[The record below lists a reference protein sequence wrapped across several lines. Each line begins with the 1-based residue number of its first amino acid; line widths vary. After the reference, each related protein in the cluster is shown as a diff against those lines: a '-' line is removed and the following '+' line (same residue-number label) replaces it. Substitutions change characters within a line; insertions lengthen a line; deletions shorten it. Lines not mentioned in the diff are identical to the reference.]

1 MAAAHQLGWYG
12 KLPTAGDFV
21 QQGGQED
28 AIHGWSSWFQAG
40 LVYWHLEHARRDE
53 PFGLAPIWNFAV
65 PATLGVQRVQIGCL
79 MPSRD
84 RVGRIW
90 PLLAVKSIPLE
101 AWHPSQ
107 LAIAGDWFTELGSA
121 LFQAVREL
129 HSVDWLDQALRG
141 VAPLPLPNSGRSEI
155 LDVLGYHSLPCTLK
169 WPEVARRF
177 NPLQYTSYWW
187 TNQQDGY
194 PLITHKHSGILTA
207 RLFAQLFHPAAGSQ
221 PGRHGLYPPMFD

>member
-1 MAAAHQLGWYG
+1 MAN
-12 KLPTAGDFV
+12 F
-21 QQGGQED
+21 QQRAISSSRGQED

-141 VAPLPLPNSGRSEI
+141 VAPC
-155 LDVLGYHSLPCTLK
+155 PCRIAGALK
-169 WPEVARRF
+169 FWTCLAITRCPAR
-177 NPLQYTSYWW
+177 
-187 TNQQDGY
+187 
-194 PLITHKHSGILTA
+194 
-207 RLFAQLFHPAAGSQ
+207 
-221 PGRHGLYPPMFD
+221 